1 MAVFI
6 LISLVWGILL
16 GLIFSQF
23 VLLPPLLVLVCI
35 AIAISL
41 ISASWILQSNFWFRG
56 GLLLGG
62 FMIGVMLW
70 QNAQFTNQYENI
82 IGTNI
87 DMHGIVVARPTI
99 TSSGNQAVVVRPDG
113 FSQNLRASLFYHTYV
128 RGGERVWIRG
138 QVKQSENFN
147 NFDYVNYLKQQN
159 IYAELTKA
167 KIIVLSPNRNKL
179 DNFLNQLRQ
188 QVIHR
193 AEFILDEPTAAIVL
207 GMLIGEQEQL
217 PSNIQQSFQK
227 VGLVHILVVSGFN
240 LTIIAIGVGIFA
252 KVWGRRWADV
262 ISLVIIWLF
271 VILVG
276 NSAAVT
282 RAGVMASLL
291 ITARLSGRLALSS
304 VTLLFAV
311 VAMVLLNPW
320 QLFYNI
326 GFQLSIAA
334 TFGVL
339 EANQLRLG
347 FEKEGWLSELIWSSF
362 GAIIMT
368 APIVAY
374 YFGTFSVIAPLAN
387 LLILPSVPY
396 LMLFGALSLLPY
408 LHIIF
413 VPITETLVAW
423 QIGLINWLASLSF
436 SQIEIKP
443 DFSLIISYYALVLI
457 FKHVVK
463 FHQKL
468 QLKESDSHGK
478 ITKIII

>member
-6 LISLVWGILL
+6 LFPVAWGILL
-16 GLIFSQF
+16 GLVFSKL
-23 VLLPPLLVLVCI
+23 VLLPSVLALVCI
-35 AIAISL
+35 LIALSV
-41 ISASWILQSNFWFRG
+41 ISASWILQSNIWFKG

-70 QNAQFTNQYENI
+70 QNAQLINQYENI

-87 DMHGIVVARPTI
+87 DMHGTVVARPSI
-99 TSSGNQAVVVRPDG
+99 TSSGNQTVVVRPDG

-128 RGGERVWIRG
+128 RGGERIWIRG
-138 QVKQSENFN
+138 QVKQPKNINEFN
-147 NFDYVNYLKQQN
+147 YVNYLKQQN

-167 KIIVLSPNRNKL
+167 RIIVISPNKNSL
-179 DNFLNQLRQ
+179 TNFLNQLRQ

-193 AEFILDEPTAAIVL
+193 AGFILNEPTAAIIL

-217 PSNIQQSFQK
+217 PSNIQQSFQI

-240 LTIIAIGVGIFA
+240 LTIIATGIGIFT
-252 KVWGRRWADV
+252 KVWGRRWADLM
-262 ISLVIIWLF
+262 SLVIIWLF

-276 NSAAVT
+276 SSAAVT

-291 ITARLSGRLALSS
+291 IIARLSGRLALSS
-304 VTLLFAV
+304 VTLLLAV

-320 QLFYNI
+320 QLFYDI

-339 EANQLRLG
+339 EANQLRLT
-347 FEKEGWLSELIWSSF
+347 FEKGGWMSELIWSSF

-408 LHIIF
+408 IHIIF

-423 QIGLINWLASLSF
+423 QIGLINWLASFSF

-457 FKHVVK
+457 FNHVVK
-463 FHQKL
+463 FHRKL
-468 QLKESDSHGK
+468 QLKESDSHDK